1 LNLND
6 NQLRSTIPDS
16 LSHLEALEYMLS
28 SHGCILVAASTDTA
42 PLTGAGPILLQVSRP
57 GVEPRHFRHT
67 PYQTDSADKSSVS
80 SSMASESPLISALR
94 VDVLL
99 RVRVTVHFPLIC
111 QRPLGTAESCRS
123 LFVSG
128 RGAHLTGTVPSSLL
142 SLPSLTYVLPAS
154 AHALAASAVVLLYS
168 TSTVKRFGLF

>member
-1 LNLND
+1 MNLND

-16 LSHLEALEYMLS
+16 LSHLEALEYVLS
-28 SHGCILVAASTDTA
+28 SHGCIQVLVAASTDTA

-57 GVEPRHFRHT
+57 GVEPRHLRHT
-67 PYQTDSADKSSVS
+67 PYRTDSADKSSVS
-80 SSMASESPLISALR
+80 SSMASPLISALR

-99 RVRVTVHFPLIC
+99 RVRVTVHFPLTC
-111 QRPLGTAESCRS
+111 QRPLGTACESCRS

-142 SLPSLTYVLPAS
+142 SLPSPLTYVLPA
-154 AHALAASAVVLLYS
+154 HALAAVGLLYS
-168 TSTVKRFGLF
+168 TSITFGFF